1 MPRNV
6 LIGIGGT
13 GARVIESVVQ
23 LCSVGYGPDQLTMFL
38 IDPDEANGN
47 LNRTKE
53 LIDLYIQ
60 CRQHLALTKDTD
72 GKMFRTEISVPD
84 THVWKIFKDHHN
96 SLSYYINY
104 ETMEKNLADF
114 ASILFS
120 DLELKTSLNE
130 GFRGHPSIGA
140 VVMADPPQDEEP
152 WTVLWEDITS
162 QKQNDVRVFLVG
174 SVFGGTGAAGVPTIG
189 SKNLIKYNQNAILG
203 QGKSRILLG
212 GTLVLP
218 YFSFDKE
225 DESDEKMF
233 VTTHDF
239 PIATK
244 AALHYYNEKE
254 LGFDQIYLVG
264 DSHNQKVGKFSVGSR
279 AQENQPHFIELVT
292 GLSAMDF
299 FLQPPIEGDPEKL
312 YFLAGRDDDTLTWQ
326 GLPVTRDT
334 GQITNRRVALQRQL
348 VNMATFAYALCTY
361 GKAILDTKHDQVN
374 DAWYRDN
381 FKFNEKKEKE
391 RVLNPRFGNNHAQLE
406 MMQRYLLRFFLPW
419 ICALDDSSGKVKL
432 FDHTKIANSPVQVG
446 KEIKL
451 FPYDKYPNNIG
462 DFLKE
467 SSESK
472 DFGFFINQVLNEVDL
487 SKEKTLSAAN
497 RYINVFYKAAEDF
510 VSENYNIR

>member
-6 LIGIGGT
+6 MIGIGGT
-13 GARVIESVVQ
+13 GARVLEAVVQ
-23 LCSVGYGPDQLTMFL
+23 LCAVGYGPDNLTMFL

-53 LIDLYIQ
+53 LIDMYVQ
-60 CRQHLALTKDTD
+60 CQQQLAHTPATED
-72 GKMFRTEISVPD
+72 KMFRTKITVPG

-96 SLSYYINY
+96 SLAYHINY
-104 ETMEKNLADF
+104 ETMDTNLADF

-120 DLELKTSLNE
+120 ELELKTSLNE

-152 WTVLWEDITS
+152 WTVLWDDITS

-189 SKNLIKYNQNAILG
+189 SKNLIKYNQNAVLG
-203 QGKSRILLG
+203 QGKSRVLLG

-218 YFSFDKE
+218 YFSFEKE

-279 AQENQPHFIELVT
+279 SQENQPHFIELVT

-299 FLQPPIEGDPEKL
+299 FLQSPIEGDPEKL
-312 YFLAGRDDDTLTWQ
+312 YFLAGRDDETLTWEA
-326 GLPVTRDT
+326 LPVTRNSAEIRNK
-334 GQITNRRVALQRQL
+334 QMLLKSRLI
-348 VNMATFAYALCTY
+348 NMATFAYTLCTY
-361 GKAILDTKHDQVN
+361 GKTILDTRHDDVN

-391 RVLNPRFGNNHAQLE
+391 RVLNPRFGDSHAQLE
-406 MMQRYLLRFFLPW
+406 MMQRYLKRFFLPW
-419 ICALDDSSGKVKL
+419 ICALDDNSGKVKL
-432 FDHTKIANSPVQVG
+432 FDRTKIANTQVQVG
-446 KEIKL
+446 KEVSL
-451 FPYDKYPNNIG
+451 YPYDKYPNNIG

-467 SSESK
+467 ASESK
-472 DFGFFINQVLNEVDL
+472 DFGFFINRVLNTVNL
-487 SKEKTLSAAN
+487 SGEKTLSAAN
-497 RYINVFYKAAEDF
+497 RYINIFYEAAEKF
-510 VSENYNIR
+510 VSQNYNIR